1 MKNSIKGVIMFSLMV
16 TAGCSTKNAV
26 NTQDGKDGLSY
37 GQSGSGMTSSS
48 GAQSPSGYGFDEWQ
62 KGPLGDVFYDFD
74 SSLLGSE
81 AQEQL
86 TRNSGWMKSNAQV
99 SVIIQGHCD
108 DRGTSEYNLAL
119 GDRRAVSAK
128 EFLLRTGI
136 ASSRIET
143 ITYGEERPFSN
154 ERSEEGM
161 AKNRRAHF
169 VIK

>member
-1 MKNSIKGVIMFSLMV
+1 MNSSIKGVIMFSLMV
-16 TAGCSTKNAV
+16 TAGCSSKNAV
-26 NTQDGKDGLSY
+26 NTQDGNAGLSS
-37 GQSGSGMTSSS
+37 GQSGWGTTSSS
-48 GAQSPSGYGFDEWQ
+48 VAQSPSGYGFDEWQ

-74 SSLLGSE
+74 SSLLSSE

-86 TRNSGWMKSNAQV
+86 TRNSGWMKSNVQAAI
-99 SVIIQGHCD
+99 IIQGHCD

-119 GDRRAVSAK
+119 GDRRAVSAR
-128 EFLLRTGI
+128 EFLIRTGI

-143 ITYGEERPFSN
+143 ITFGEERPFSTSQ
-154 ERSEEGM
+154 SEEGL